1 MTTDSVPHPSSASE
15 ILTKLAEAL
24 DDLDSV
30 VRSFESTDAKL
41 ASICTRVVTAVPG
54 ADAAGVT
61 VLRDG
66 AAVTAASTE
75 AFVLAIDAAQYEHG
89 EGPCIDAAVERTM
102 VRADLARATT
112 RWPAFVRAIDRVDVT
127 SFLSAPITAGD
138 DYIGALNLYG
148 HHGHD
153 FDTVDEE
160 ALRVYVHAAQ
170 SVLSA
175 DHRADQAE
183 RRTAGFAA
191 AMESRAAIEQ
201 AKGALMVALGVSG
214 DKAFDLLL
222 WRSQTTNV
230 KVRDLAE
237 QFVAD
242 LATLDTAPTTFA
254 DDLGNMLMTVH
265 QRVIGP

>member
-1 MTTDSVPHPSSASE
+1 MTAGHEFSATGE
-15 ILTKLAEAL
+15 VLTALAEAIQ
-24 DDLDSV
+24 DLDAV
-30 VRSFESTDAKL
+30 VRSFDSPDAKL
-41 ASICTRVVTAVPG
+41 ASICTRVVAAVPG

-66 AAVTAASTE
+66 STTTAATTE

-89 EGPCIDAAVERTM
+89 EGPCIDAAIERDI
-102 VRADLARATT
+102 VRADRTQAAQ
-112 RWPAFVRAIDRVDVT
+112 RWPAFARAIELVDVT
-127 SFLSAPITAGD
+127 SFLSAPITAGEE
-138 DYIGALNLYG
+138 YVGALNLYG

-153 FDTVDEE
+153 FDTVDEQ
-160 ALRVYVHAAQ
+160 ALRVYVRAAQ

-175 DHRADQAE
+175 DERAEQAA
-183 RRTAGFAA
+183 RRVEGYAA

-201 AKGALMVALGVSG
+201 AKGALMVALGVTA

-237 QFVAD
+237 QFVTD
-242 LATLDTAPTTFA
+242 LATLDTAPGAFA
-254 DDLGNMLMTVH
+254 DELGKVLMTVH
-265 QRVIGP
+265 QRVLEQ